1 MTSAENQKTFDEMN
15 KRKRI
20 EFIFKLHNGKAI
32 ENEINEVLNES
43 YLFQPSLESNLKFI
57 NKSNQ
62 VVKLDEMGNII
73 ECPEH
78 LEDFLKSIIE
88 TRLIK
93 TNEMINQI
101 F

>member
-15 KRKRI
+15 KRERI
-20 EFIFKLHNGKAI
+20 EFIFNLHNGKAI

-43 YLFQPSLESNLKFI
+43 YLFQPSFESNLKFI